1 MKYHKS
7 IFWIIL
13 ITCVLFF
20 LECLASIYYFQRYNH
35 DAPFAIV
42 QLGQGLKARLIK
54 SGFLAPSKLNYKIG
68 DDRVGW
74 TNKKNIQFSPDYCG
88 SSVTY
93 TIGPYEERFIPSPA
107 NPIGRILFLGG
118 SFTFGHCVND
128 HETYPYILAT
138 KFWRNWEARNMSS
151 SGWGTSQAYL
161 KLVDAINSDAPP
173 SMVIYGMISPH
184 VQRNY
189 LRQSHLQ
196 VLTASLKKIPHFELV
211 NGELIFHG
219 AVRVPYE
226 LEEGLELRKKEY
238 ELTTALLLAMNRL
251 CAEKNIP
258 FFVIFLPHSEQYPLQ
273 VIHGIYNA
281 HIQFLD
287 LSTLVEEVLNPKDRH
302 PNSHGHRMIANAIAH
317 SFISDKLRSIEEQK
331 KNLTK

>member
-1 MKYHKS
+1 M
-7 IFWIIL
+7 
-13 ITCVLFF
+13 
-20 LECLASIYYFQRYNH
+20 ECLASFYYFQRANY
-35 DAPFAIV
+35 DAPFALV
-42 QLGQGLKARLIK
+42 QMTQALKARLIK
-54 SGFLAPSKLNYKIG
+54 SGFLAPPPLSYKIG

-74 TNKKNIQFSPDYCG
+74 TNKKDTQYFPDYCG

-93 TIGPYEERFIPSPA
+93 TIGHHEERFIPSPA

-138 KFWRNWEARNMSS
+138 EFWKNWEVRNMSS
-151 SGWGTSQAYL
+151 SGWGTTQAYL

-219 AVRVPYE
+219 AVRVPSE
-226 LEEGLELRKKEY
+226 LEDSLELRKKEY
-238 ELTTALLLAMNRL
+238 ALTSALLLGMNRM

-273 VIHGIYNA
+273 VIHTIYDA
-281 HIQFLD
+281 HLQFLD
-287 LSTLVEEVLNPKDRH
+287 LSTLVEEVLSPKDRH
-302 PNSHGHRMIANAIAH
+302 PTAHGHRMIAQAIAS
-317 SFISDKLRSIEEQK
+317 SFISDILKNVIGQK
-331 KNLTK
+331 MKPTK

>member
-1 MKYHKS
+1 M
-7 IFWIIL
+7 
-13 ITCVLFF
+13 
-20 LECLASIYYFQRYNH
+20 EGLASFYYFQRGPY

-42 QLGQGLKARLIK
+42 LLVKGLKANLIN
-54 SGFLAPSKLNYKIG
+54 SGFLAPPPLSYKIG

-74 TNKKNIQFSPDYCG
+74 TNKKNVQFSPDYCG
-88 SSVTY
+88 RSITY
-93 TIGPYEERFIPSPA
+93 TIGPHEERFIPSPA
-107 NPIGRILFLGG
+107 NPIGRILFLGD

-138 KFWRNWEARNMSS
+138 EFWRNWEPRNMSS

-211 NGELIFHG
+211 NGELVFHG
-219 AVRVPYE
+219 AVKVPSV
-226 LEEGLELRKKEY
+226 LKEGLELRKKEY
-238 ELTTALLLAMNRL
+238 ALTAALLLAMNRI
-251 CAEKNIP
+251 CTEKNIP
-258 FFVIFLPHSEQYPLQ
+258 FFVIFLPHSEEYPLH
-273 VIHGIYNA
+273 VIHAVYDA

-287 LSTLVEEVLNPKDRH
+287 LSTLVEEVLSPRDRH
-302 PNSHGHRMIANAIAH
+302 PTPHGHRMIAEAIAH
-317 SFISDKLRSIEEQK
+317 SFISDTLKSINGEKSTSQS
-331 KNLTK
+331 NLISPATDQ